1 MVNLYQRKQL
11 LDTLPKTAISADD
24 FSVLLSAKEY
34 LSTLLNLIDNATSRI
49 YMTVLYLE
57 NDQAGQLIVKHLI
70 AAKERQP
77 DLDIKIFVDFHRARR
92 GLIGHDKSE
101 GNAAFYREI
110 DEKYPDFIQFYGV
123 AIKQREVFGV
133 LHLKG
138 MVIDDTVLYT
148 GASINN
154 IYLHQ
159 GERYRYDR
167 YCTINSLEL
176 ANSFVQYLQQALIP
190 SEGVYLFNR
199 FPLQLDSKFK
209 KKVAAQHKQLTRS
222 KYQLPSMSNDSL
234 TITPLIG
241 LGKRTNQ
248 LNKVIHQQLRQC
260 KSHLVLYTPYFNL
273 PGVLKRDITRLL
285 RLGIKIDIVVGD
297 KHASDFFIPEDQ
309 PFSKIGLIPYLY
321 ETMLKAFAKRHQKSL
336 DSGLLN
342 IRLWRHDKNSFHLK
356 GVRVDGRYHLLTG
369 NNLNPRAWRLDIEN
383 GLLIDDKN
391 GQLEKTFEREH
402 QEIITHTQR
411 ITDWQELDSPSDYP
425 ELVRKW
431 LTRFRRANIDKIFK
445 QYM

>member
-1 MVNLYQRKQL
+1 MVNLYLRKQL
-11 LDTLPKTAISADD
+11 LDTLPKTAIDADD
-24 FSVLLSAKEY
+24 FHILLSAKQY
-34 LSTLLNLIDNATSRI
+34 LASLLELIDNATSRI
-49 YMTVLYLE
+49 YMTLLYLE
-57 NDQAGQLIVKHLI
+57 NDQAGQLVVKHLL
-70 AAKERQP
+70 AAKERHP

-92 GLIGHDKSE
+92 GLIGHDKSD

-110 DEKYPDFIQFYGV
+110 DQKHPDFIQFYGV

-138 MVIDDTVLYT
+138 IVLDNTVLYT

-167 YCTINSLEL
+167 YCTINSPAL
-176 ANSFVQYLQQALIP
+176 ANSFVDYLQRTLLP
-190 SEGVYLFNR
+190 SEGVCLFNR
-199 FPLQLDSKFK
+199 EPLQLDNKFK
-209 KKVAAQHKQLTRS
+209 KKVAAQHKQLSRT
-222 KYQLPSMSNDSL
+222 KYQLPKINEGSL

-241 LGKRTNQ
+241 LGKRNNQ

-260 KSHLVLYTPYFNL
+260 KKHLVLYTPYFNL

-285 RLGIKIDIVVGD
+285 RLGVKIDIVLGD

-336 DSGLLN
+336 DNGLLN
-342 IRLWRHDKNSFHLK
+342 IRLWRHEKNSFHLK
-356 GVRVDGRYHLLTG
+356 GVRVDGRFHLLTG

-383 GLLIDDKN
+383 GLLIDDQQ
-391 GQLEKTFEREH
+391 GQLEATFDQEH
-402 QEIITHTQR
+402 QEIITHTQQ
-411 ITDWQELDSPSDYP
+411 IIDWQQIESPADYP

-431 LTRFRRANIDKIFK
+431 LARFRRANIDKIFK

>member
-1 MVNLYQRKQL
+1 MVSLYQRKQL
-11 LDTLPKTAISADD
+11 LDTLPKTAITADD
-24 FSVLLSAKEY
+24 FRILLSAREY
-34 LSTLLNLIDNATSRI
+34 LATLLTLIDRATTRI
-49 YMTVLYLE
+49 YITVLYLE
-57 NDQAGQLIVKHLI
+57 NDQAGQLVIKHLI
-70 AAKERQP
+70 AAKERHP
-77 DLDIKIFVDFHRARR
+77 ALDIKVFVDFHRARR
-92 GLIGHDKSE
+92 GLIGHDKSD

-110 DEKYPDFIQFYGV
+110 DEKHPDFIQFYGV

-138 MVIDDTVLYT
+138 MVLDDTVLYT

-159 GERYRYDR
+159 EKRYRYDR
-167 YCTINSLEL
+167 YCTINSTPL
-176 ANSFVQYLQQALIP
+176 ADSFVTYLQHALIP
-190 SEGVYLFNR
+190 SEGVYLFDR
-199 FPLQLDSKFK
+199 HPLEIGTKFK
-209 KKVAAQHKQLTRS
+209 KKIAAQHKQLSKT
-222 KYQLPSMSNDSL
+222 KYQLPEISQDVL
-234 TITPLIG
+234 TVTPLIG

-260 KSHLVLYTPYFNL
+260 SKHLVLYTPYFNL
-273 PGVLKRDITRLL
+273 PGILKRDITRLL
-285 RLGIKIDIVVGD
+285 RLGVKIDIVVGD

-321 ETMLKAFAKRHQKSL
+321 ETTLKAFAKRHQKSL
-336 DSGLLN
+336 DSDLLT
-342 IRLWRHDKNSFHLK
+342 IRLWRHEKNSFHLK

-383 GLLIDDKN
+383 GLLIDDQQ
-391 GQLEKTFEREH
+391 GQLTAMFDKEH
-402 QEIITHTQR
+402 QEIITHTQQ
-411 ITDWQELDSPSDYP
+411 INHWQDIESPSDYP